1 MMIEVRG
8 ITKSYGQ
15 NKSLQDVSFSIPEGA
30 VTGVIGPNGAGKST
44 LLKIIVGFEQ
54 ADRGEI
60 LFRSAPL
67 SSFAQKKTLFSYMPE
82 QMEIYPDYT
91 VFRFLNFLHHVAGQ
105 RNDELMEKL
114 QLHQVSH
121 KRIGSLSKG
130 YRQRVKLYAA
140 LCNDKPAA
148 LMDEPFD
155 GFDPIQLMEILRL
168 ITDEA
173 ERGRTFVIS
182 IHQLYDAEK
191 ICSRYVLLDEGR
203 VVAEGGMAELKDRF
217 GGVSLED
224 IFISALKGGR

>member
-8 ITKSYGQ
+8 ITKRYGQ
-15 NKSLQDVSFSIPEGA
+15 NESLQDVSFSIPEGA

-44 LLKIIVGFEQ
+44 LLKIIAGFEQ

-60 LFRSAPL
+60 LFQSAPL

-91 VFRFLNFLHHVAGQ
+91 VFRFLNFLYHATGQ

-121 KRIGSLSKG
+121 KKIGSLSKG

-140 LCNDKPAA
+140 LCNIKPAA

-173 ERGRTFVIS
+173 DRGRTFVIS

-224 IFISALKGGR
+224 IFINALKGGR